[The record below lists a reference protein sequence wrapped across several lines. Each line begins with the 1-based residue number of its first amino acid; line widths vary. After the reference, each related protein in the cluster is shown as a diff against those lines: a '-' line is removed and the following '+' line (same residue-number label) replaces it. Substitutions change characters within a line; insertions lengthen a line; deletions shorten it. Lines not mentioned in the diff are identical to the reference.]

1 MDESATMEP
10 SVIKGLF
17 EQGFMGIEIPEKF
30 GGAGASF
37 LSACLAIEELAKV
50 DASVA
55 VCADV
60 QNTLV
65 NNIIKMWAS
74 PAIQERVYPRLATD
88 AVGSFCLSEP
98 GSGSDAFALRTRAE
112 KKGDSYLINGSK
124 AWITNGGEADF
135 FLIMAT
141 VDPSLGYK
149 GITCFLAERGMP
161 GLTVGKKE
169 DKMGIRASS
178 TVPLTFEDLRVP
190 ASNIVGELGK
200 GYKIAIEILNEGR
213 IGIAAQMLG
222 IAEGAFE
229 TAVPYTFSRK
239 QFGQAVGDFQG
250 MQHQQ
255 AQCAMEIEATRLLVH
270 NAARRKMA
278 GLPFVAEAAMAK
290 LYASQVAERVAS
302 RSVEWMGGMGF
313 VKDMGAEK
321 YYRDVKIGAI
331 YEGTSNIMLTTI
343 AKGIAAQYRK

>member
-1 MDESATMEP
+1 
-10 SVIKGLF
+10 
-17 EQGFMGIEIPEKF
+17 
-30 GGAGASF
+30 
-37 LSACLAIEELAKV
+37 
-50 DASVA
+50 
-55 VCADV
+55 V

-65 NNIIKMWAS
+65 NNIIRMWAS

-98 GSGSDAFALRTRAE
+98 GSGSDPFALRTRAE
-112 KKGDSYLINGSK
+112 KKGDSYVLNG
-124 AWITNGGEADF
+124 ITNGGEADF

-250 MQHQQ
+250 M
-255 AQCAMEIEATRLLVH
+255 
-270 NAARRKMA
+270 
-278 GLPFVAEAAMAK
+278 
-290 LYASQVAERVAS
+290 
-302 RSVEWMGGMGF
+302 
-313 VKDMGAEK
+313 
-321 YYRDVKIGAI
+321 
-331 YEGTSNIMLTTI
+331 
-343 AKGIAAQYRK
+343 